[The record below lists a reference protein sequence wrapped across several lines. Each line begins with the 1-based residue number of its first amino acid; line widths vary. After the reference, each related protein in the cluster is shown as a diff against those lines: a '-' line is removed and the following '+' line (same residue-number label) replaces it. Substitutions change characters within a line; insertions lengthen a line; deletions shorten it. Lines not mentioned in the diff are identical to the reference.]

1 MHIPNIHIY
10 NTSHF
15 VNINIVF
22 TRIIMRKNH
31 LKKKHRKI
39 MLVVFVIQVKIK
51 NINISNPGMEM
62 ATFGRKR
69 CSGCIILKRNILEV
83 MKLQESIPLPL
94 L

>member
-1 MHIPNIHIY
+1 
-10 NTSHF
+10 
-15 VNINIVF
+15 
-22 TRIIMRKNH
+22 
-31 LKKKHRKI
+31 
-39 MLVVFVIQVKIK
+39 MLVVFITQVKIK